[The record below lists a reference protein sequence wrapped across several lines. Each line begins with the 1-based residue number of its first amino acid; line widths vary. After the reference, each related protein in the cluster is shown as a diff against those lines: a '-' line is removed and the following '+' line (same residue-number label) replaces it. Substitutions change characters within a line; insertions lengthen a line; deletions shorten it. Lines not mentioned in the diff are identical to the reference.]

1 MAKVCRIFCAKKDN
15 LCDAERDNAAGR
27 PRAKQAKMLHSGMQS
42 REKEKGKFV
51 EGKVKKAGNI
61 RNSIDFYN
69 YLYTFLFLNDFRS
82 LWKDLL
88 PNEIYC

>member
-42 REKEKGKFV
+42 RKKEKGKLV
-51 EGKVKKAGNI
+51 EGKVKKAGKI
-61 RNSIDFYN
+61 MIAIDSYN
-69 YLYTFLFLNDFRS
+69 YLYSVLLLKDLWS
-82 LWKDLL
+82 LWNDLL
-88 PNEIYC
+88 ANEIYC